1 MSAQLSIRDGSPDW
15 WTSESIWVVPNDPL
29 GAPGSPIAGKP
40 AYLKALVENTG
51 DSPANGARVD
61 FYWANPAMQIVIGVA
76 NFIGSAFVDVDPGAN
91 QEALCLVPWI
101 PSIVNGGHECVLA
114 VAHSPAEASPLP
126 DPLPTGFDF
135 APPAHDEIAQRN
147 LSVLAASMRATPR
160 SLTITAPPRAD
171 KTVRITAK
179 IGGTLSET
187 LLVQLGLKGFRPAAK
202 EVAQVGLGREAICGQ
217 RDRLVGE
224 REIEIHVPR
233 GTSVGVF
240 ASIHATGLAN
250 NEYQL
255 VHLVERSE
263 NRVLGGISYVMVP
276 PHEGAAT

>member
-1 MSAQLSIRDGSPDW
+1 MSAHLSIRDGSPDW

>member
-1 MSAQLSIRDGSPDW
+1 
-15 WTSESIWVVPNDPL
+15 
-29 GAPGSPIAGKP
+29 
-40 AYLKALVENTG
+40 
-51 DSPANGARVD
+51 
-61 FYWANPAMQIVIGVA
+61 
-76 NFIGSAFVDVDPGAN
+76 
-91 QEALCLVPWI
+91 
-101 PSIVNGGHECVLA
+101 

-187 LLVQLGLKGFRPAAK
+187 LLAQLGLKGFRPAAK

-276 PHEGAAT
+276 PHEGAVT